1 MNKECESCP
10 YSVSNLDKRMVL
22 LVAEGQ
28 TKKEIADTLH
38 LSEASIKR
46 HLEKL
51 MERFGCANRTN
62 LVYEF
67 TGRGIITYGVSAE
80 NESD

>member
-1 MNKECESCP
+1 MNEFCKKCP
-10 YSVSNLDKRMVL
+10 HSVSDVDKELVL
-22 LVAEGQ
+22 LVAKGQ